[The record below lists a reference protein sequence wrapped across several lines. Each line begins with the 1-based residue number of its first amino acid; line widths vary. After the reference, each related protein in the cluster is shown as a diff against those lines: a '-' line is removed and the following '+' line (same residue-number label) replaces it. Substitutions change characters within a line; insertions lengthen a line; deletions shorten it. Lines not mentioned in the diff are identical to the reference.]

1 MIGAKNG
8 VESVRELLSSETDVT
23 VDLDVLGRLFDS
35 LGKPSLEAIQKLVEE
50 KLSER

>member
-1 MIGAKNG
+1 MIGANNG
-8 VESVRELLSSETDVT
+8 VEVALASETDVA